1 MKIFAERPDGGAFV
15 LRKIDQTAGPGVS
28 VVKGGDE
35 MEHPSARPADAI
47 ERIIHVYGTPLYRL
61 CLVMLGNE
69 SDAEDAV
76 QETFIKAIRAWDS
89 FRGEASA
96 RTWLTRIAMRTCMD
110 MRRGFWFRRV
120 ERRVTP
126 DMLPDRAQEADAED
140 SALTLAVMNLPK
152 KEREVILLHYY
163 QDMKVNDIADT
174 LGVTQPTVSYRL
186 RRAKEK
192 LRTELEG
199 GKNHD

>member
-1 MKIFAERPDGGAFV
+1 M
-15 LRKIDQTAGPGVS
+15 S
-28 VVKGGDE
+28 VVKGPDSEREESIRQMIDE
-35 MEHPSARPADAI
+35 NQTALLRMC
-47 ERIIHVYGTPLYRL
+47 YLYL
-61 CLVMLGNE
+61 HDVQL
-69 SDAEDAV
+69 AEDAV

>member
-1 MKIFAERPDGGAFV
+1 M
-15 LRKIDQTAGPGVS
+15 S
-28 VVKGGDE
+28 VVKGPD
-35 MEHPSARPADAI
+35 S
-47 ERIIHVYGTPLYRL
+47 ERETSIRQMIDDHQTALLRMCYLYL
-61 CLVMLGNE
+61 HDVQL
-69 SDAEDAV
+69 AEDAV

-89 FRGEASA
+89 FRGEACV

-120 ERRVTP
+120 ERRITP
-126 DMLPDRAQEADAED
+126 EMLPDRAQEAEADE

-152 KEREVILLHYY
+152 KEREVILLYYY
-163 QDMKVNDIADT
+163 QDLTMKDIADT

-192 LRTELEG
+192 LRRELEG
-199 GKNHD
+199 RDDHD

>member
-1 MKIFAERPDGGAFV
+1 M
-15 LRKIDQTAGPGVS
+15 S
-28 VVKGGDE
+28 VVKGPDSEREMSIRQMIDE
-35 MEHPSARPADAI
+35 NQTALLRMC
-47 ERIIHVYGTPLYRL
+47 YLYL
-61 CLVMLGNE
+61 HDVQL
-69 SDAEDAV
+69 AEDAV
-76 QETFIKAIRAWDS
+76 QETFIKAYRAWDS

-126 DMLPDRAQEADAED
+126 DMLPDRAQEAAQDE
-140 SALTLAVMNLPK
+140 SALTLTVMNLPK
-152 KEREVILLHYY
+152 KEREVVLLYYY
-163 QDMKVNDIADT
+163 QDLNMQEIAET

-186 RRAKEK
+186 RRAREK

-199 GKNHD
+199 RNEL

>member
-1 MKIFAERPDGGAFV
+1 M
-15 LRKIDQTAGPGVS
+15 S
-28 VVKGGDE
+28 VVKGPDSERDMSIRQMIDE
-35 MEHPSARPADAI
+35 NQTALLRMCYIYLHD
-47 ERIIHVYGTPLYRL
+47 VQL
-61 CLVMLGNE
+61 
-69 SDAEDAV
+69 AEDAV
-76 QETFIKAIRAWDS
+76 QETFIKAVRAWDS
-89 FRGEASA
+89 FRGEAGV

-120 ERRVTP
+120 DRRVTP
-126 DMLPDRAQEADAED
+126 EMLPDRAQEAEEGE

-152 KEREVILLHYY
+152 KEREVILLYYY
-163 QDMKVNDIADT
+163 QDMNMKDIAET

-199 GKNHD
+199 RGKE